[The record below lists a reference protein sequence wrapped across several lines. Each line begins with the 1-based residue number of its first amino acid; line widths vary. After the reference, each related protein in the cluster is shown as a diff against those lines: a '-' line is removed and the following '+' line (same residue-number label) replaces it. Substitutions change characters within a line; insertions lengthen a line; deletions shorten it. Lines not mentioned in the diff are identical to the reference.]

1 MTFFDES
8 KSIIENLYLLSG
20 PILLVIAVFGLRQI
34 KIAKDSLRI
43 NSKRQSAILAFELI
57 EKSFKGLS
65 VKYEILTNKMT
76 ELNIDYKKIEKLNLH
91 NLDKISESNE
101 NYEEYLKVIQNY
113 SSLSFYLWEIVDTL
127 ETFSTPFMEKI
138 ADEEIAYNSEFLKFY
153 QFCNLAS
160 AEIIQTRESRPNE
173 TKIYENVIKLYAI
186 WKSRNEKL
194 LINNQVSSLLSRS
207 RQIIE
212 KRINPIGTE

>member
-1 MTFFDES
+1 MTFFDEN
-8 KSIIENLYLLSG
+8 KSILENLYLLSN
-20 PILLVIAVFGLRQI
+20 PILLIIAVFGLKQI

-57 EKSFKGLS
+57 EKCFSELNGI
-65 VKYEILTNKMT
+65 YDQITTKMT

-91 NLDKISESNE
+91 SLYEIDSSNE
-101 NYEEYLKVIQNY
+101 SYQEYLKVIENY
-113 SSLSFYLWEIVDTL
+113 DSLQYDMWKMMDTL
-127 ETFSTPFMEKI
+127 ETFSIPFIEKI

-160 AEIIQTRESRPNE
+160 VEVIKTREKRPNE

-186 WKSRNEKL
+186 WKERNEKL
-194 LINNQVSSLLSRS
+194 IISNQVSSLLSRS
-207 RQIIE
+207 REIKDKKI
-212 KRINPIGTE
+212 KPIGTE